1 MSLSDGTRIGRYLV
15 RTLLG
20 AGGMGEV
27 YLAEDLQ
34 LRRKV
39 ALKLLPA
46 GFAANKDRLNRF
58 RHEALAASSLNH
70 PNILTIY
77 EIGSESTY
85 HFIAT
90 EFVDGK
96 SLRGYIEHTS
106 LGLREILDVGVQI
119 ASALA
124 ASHAAGVVHRDLKP
138 ENIMIRPDG
147 YVKVLDFGLAKLT
160 EVQASGLDL
169 EAETIQEVK
178 TEPGIVMGTVN
189 YMSPEQARGLEID
202 ARSDIWSIG
211 VVLYELVARRA
222 PFPGLTKNDVLA
234 AILMAEPP
242 SLSSFSP
249 AVPSELQRIVRKTL
263 RKNRDDR
270 YSTAKELLVDLKN
283 LQHDLDSES
292 RTELVVDEE
301 VKSVAILPFKNLMN
315 DSSVSFYE
323 FSLADAVIT
332 ELVRLRSLIVRP
344 SSTIARY
351 IGQTKDPIEAAREL
365 RVNAVLAASFLHSG
379 ARIRVTVQLLDVAT
393 GRVLWGDRI
402 DSDADD
408 IITVQ
413 DIIAQRVVEGLQLKL
428 SSEERVDLAGHATTN
443 AAAYEEYLRGRD
455 RVGRYI
461 YHTVAN
467 EDIEAAIKHFQRA
480 VELDAKFALAHCALG
495 GCHIQRILK
504 TAGKAEDLA
513 LARNAF
519 ERGLALDPEI
529 SEARVYMLFVYRTQ
543 GETLK
548 ARKQMADLRREAPNN
563 ASVQF
568 VSGVFHRLDGEYD
581 KALQSFDEAL
591 RLNPA
596 ETVVI
601 SWSRARIFMYE
612 GRYDDALVEL
622 DRGAAVEPNHPLLK
636 IFRAKV
642 LTVRGDL
649 DTAATLFKKVLL
661 DNPQIEAVRPLY
673 AQCLSARGEHQ
684 AARAQLTDRVKEL
697 ARLDHDVPYWLASAY
712 AAEGDGDEAFKWLR
726 KAITLGNENLPWFRS
741 NPAWQSLRADERFEM
756 VMQEIER
763 RREKRIS
770 EETATTSSDGLRKPS
785 MKFINSFGRKREQ

>member
-1 MSLSDGTRIGRYLV
+1 MSLPDGTRIGRYLV

-39 ALKLLPA
+39 ALKLLPEDFSA
-46 GFAANKDRLNRF
+46 DKDRLHRF
-58 RHEALAASSLNH
+58 RQEALAASSLNH

-77 EIGSESTY
+77 EIGSESKH

-90 EFVDGK
+90 EFVDGE
-96 SLRGYIEHTS
+96 SLRRYVERTS
-106 LGLREILDVGVQI
+106 LGVHEILNIGVQV

-124 ASHAAGVVHRDLKP
+124 ASHAAGVVHRDIKP

-147 YVKVLDFGLAKLT
+147 YVKVLDFGLVKLT
-160 EVQASGLDL
+160 EPQDIALDL

-178 TEPGIVMGTVN
+178 TDPGIIMGTVN
-189 YMSPEQARGLEID
+189 YMSPEQARGLKID
-202 ARSDIWSIG
+202 ARSDIWSTG
-211 VVLYELVARRA
+211 VVIYEMVAGNA
-222 PFPGLTKNDVLA
+222 PFAGLTKNDVLA
-234 AILMAEPP
+234 SVLMTEPP
-242 SLSSFSP
+242 PLSNFSP
-249 AVPSELQRIVRKTL
+249 KVPSELQRIVRKTL
-263 RKNRDDR
+263 RKDRDDR

-292 RTELVVDEE
+292 RTELVLEDE
-301 VKSVAILPFKNLMN
+301 VKSIAILPFKNLMN

-344 SSTIARY
+344 SSAVAKY
-351 IGQTKDPIEAAREL
+351 MGQTKDPLEAAREL
-365 RVNAVLAASFLHSG
+365 RVNAILAASFLQSA
-379 ARIRVTVQLLDVAT
+379 ARIRVTVQLLDAAT
-393 GRVLWGDRI
+393 GRVLWADRI
-402 DSDADD
+402 DSDAGD

-413 DIIAQRVVEGLQLKL
+413 DIIAQRIVEGLQLKL
-428 SSEERVDLAGHATTN
+428 SSEEYVDLAGHATNN

-480 VELDAKFALAHCALG
+480 IELDSKFALAHCALG

-504 TAGKAEDLA
+504 TTGKAEDLA

-529 SEARVYMLFVYRTQ
+529 REARVYMLFVYRTQ
-543 GETLK
+543 GETQK
-548 ARKQMADLRREAPNN
+548 ARKQMAELRHEAPNN

-581 KALQSFDEAL
+581 KALQSFDAAL

-601 SWSRARIFMYE
+601 SWSRARIFMYQ
-612 GRYDDALVEL
+612 GRYDDALLEL
-622 DRGAAVEPNHPLLK
+622 DRGAAVEPNHPMLK
-636 IFRAKV
+636 AFRAKV
-642 LTVRGDL
+642 LAVRGDWE
-649 DTAATLFKKVLL
+649 AATALFKQILL
-661 DNPQIEAVRPLY
+661 DHPQVEAIRPLY

-684 AARAQLTDRVKEL
+684 AAHAQLTERVKEL

-712 AAEGDGDEAFKWLR
+712 AAEGEDNEAFKWL
-726 KAITLGNENLPWFRS
+726 KVAITLGNENLPWFRL
-741 NPAWQSLRADERFEM
+741 NPAWQSLRADKRFETL
-756 VMQEIER
+756 MQEIER
-763 RREKRIS
+763 RREKRVS
-770 EETATTSSDGLRKPS
+770 EEVNYS
-785 MKFINSFGRKREQ
+785 

>member
-1 MSLSDGTRIGRYLV
+1 MSLSDGTRIGHYVV
-15 RTLLG
+15 RSLLG

-46 GFAANKDRLNRF
+46 ELSADRDRLHRF
-58 RHEALAASSLNH
+58 RQEALAASSLNH

-77 EIGSESTY
+77 EIGSDNGHY
-85 HFIAT
+85 FIAT
-90 EFVDGK
+90 EFVEGE
-96 SLRGYIEHTS
+96 SLRRYIERTS
-106 LGLREILDVGVQI
+106 HGIREILNIAVQI
-119 ASALA
+119 ASALG
-124 ASHAAGVVHRDLKP
+124 ASHATGVVHRDIKP

-160 EVQASGLDL
+160 EPHDVALDL

-178 TEPGIVMGTVN
+178 TDPGIVMGTVN

-202 ARSDIWSIG
+202 ARSDIWSTG
-211 VVLYELVARRA
+211 VVIYELVARSA
-222 PFPGLTKNDVLA
+222 PFAGLTKNDILA
-234 AILMAEPP
+234 SILMTEPP
-242 SLSSFSP
+242 PLSRFS
-249 AVPSELQRIVRKTL
+249 ANVPSELQRIVRKTL
-263 RKNRDDR
+263 RKDRDDR

-292 RTELVVDEE
+292 RPEVVVEEE

-344 SSTIARY
+344 SSAIARY
-351 IGQTKDPIEAAREL
+351 TGQTKDPLEAAREL
-365 RVNAVLAASFLHSG
+365 GVNAILAASFLHS
-379 ARIRVTVQLLDVAT
+379 ATRIRVTVQLLDAAS

-402 DSDADD
+402 DSDAGD

-413 DIIAQRVVEGLQLKL
+413 DIIAQRIVEGLQLKL
-428 SSEERVDLAGHATTN
+428 SSEEQVDLAGHATTN

-455 RVGRYI
+455 RVGKYI

-480 VELDAKFALAHCALG
+480 IELDAKFALAHCALG

-504 TAGKAEDLA
+504 TTGKAEDLV

-529 SEARVYMLFVYRTQ
+529 REAQVYMVFVYRTQ
-543 GETLK
+543 GETRK
-548 ARKQMADLRREAPNN
+548 ARKEMADLRREAPNN

-568 VSGVFHRLDGEYD
+568 VSGVFHRLDGEYE
-581 KALQSFDEAL
+581 KALESFDEAL
-591 RLNPA
+591 RLNPG

-601 SWSRARIFMYE
+601 SWSRARIFMYQ
-612 GRYDDALVEL
+612 GRYDDALSEL
-622 DRGAAVEPNHPLLK
+622 DRGAAVEPNHPMLK
-636 IFRAKV
+636 TFRAKV
-642 LTVRGDL
+642 LAVRGDW
-649 DTAATLFKKVLL
+649 DAAIALFKQILL
-661 DNPQIEAVRPLY
+661 DHPQIEAIRPLY
-673 AQCLSARGEHQ
+673 AQCLSARGEHE
-684 AARAQLTDRVKEL
+684 AARAQLTDRVREI
-697 ARLDHDVPYWLASAY
+697 ARIDHDVPYWLASAY
-712 AAEGDGDEAFKWLR
+712 AMEGEDDEAFKWLR
-726 KAITLGNENLPWFRS
+726 VAITLGNENLPWFKS
-741 NPAWQSLRADERFEM
+741 NPAWQSLRADKRFEAL
-756 VMQEIER
+756 MQEIEH
-763 RREKRIS
+763 RREQRIS
-770 EETATTSSDGLRKPS
+770 EQTVNYR
-785 MKFINSFGRKREQ
+785 

>member
-1 MSLSDGTRIGRYLV
+1 MSLPDGTRIGRYVV

-27 YLAEDLQ
+27 YLADDLQ

-46 GFAANKDRLNRF
+46 EFASDKDRLNRF
-58 RHEALAASSLNH
+58 RQEALAASSLNH

-77 EIGSESTY
+77 EIGSESTH

-90 EFVDGK
+90 EFVDGE
-96 SLRGYIEHTS
+96 SLRRYVAHTS
-106 LGLREILDVGVQI
+106 PEPREILDIVIQV

-124 ASHAAGVVHRDLKP
+124 ASHMAGVVHRDIKP
-138 ENIMIRPDG
+138 ENIMVRSDG

-160 EVQASGLDL
+160 EAQDIGLDL

-178 TEPGIVMGTVN
+178 TEPGIIMGTVN

-202 ARSDIWSIG
+202 ARSDIWSVG
-211 VVLYELVARRA
+211 VVIYEMVARSA
-222 PFPGLTKNDVLA
+222 PFTGLTKNDVLA
-234 AILMAEPP
+234 SVLMNEPP
-242 SLSSFSP
+242 PLSNFSP
-249 AVPSELQRIVRKTL
+249 RVPPELQRIVRKTL
-263 RKNRDDR
+263 RKNREDR
-270 YSTAKELLVDLKN
+270 YSTVKEFLVDLKN
-283 LQHDLDSES
+283 LQRDLDSES
-292 RTELVVDEE
+292 RTALVVEDE

-344 SSTIARY
+344 SSAISRY
-351 IGQTKDPIEAAREL
+351 LGQSKDPLEAAREL
-365 RVNAVLAASFLHSG
+365 GVNAIVAASFLHS
-379 ARIRVTVQLLDVAT
+379 APRIRVTAQLLDAVT

-413 DIIAQRVVEGLQLKL
+413 DIIAQRIVEGLQLKL
-428 SSEERVDLAGHATTN
+428 SSDEHIDLAGHATTN

-455 RVGRYI
+455 RVGKYI

-467 EDIEAAIKHFQRA
+467 DDIEAAIKHFQRA
-480 VELDAKFALAHCALG
+480 VELDSKFALAHCALG

-504 TAGKAEDLA
+504 TAGSAEDLL

-519 ERGLALDPEI
+519 ERGLSLDPEI
-529 SEARVYMLFVYRTQ
+529 REAQVYMVFVYRTQ
-543 GETLK
+543 GETQK
-548 ARKQMADLRREAPNN
+548 ARKQIADLRREAPNN

-596 ETVVI
+596 EAVVI

-612 GRYDDALVEL
+612 GRYNDALLEL
-622 DRGAAVEPNHPLLK
+622 DRGFAVEPNHPMLK
-636 IFRAKV
+636 TMQAKV
-642 LTVRGDL
+642 LATRGDWQV
-649 DTAATLFKKVLL
+649 AAELFKKITL
-661 DNPQIEAVRPLY
+661 DHPHLEAVHPLY
-673 AQCLSARGEHQ
+673 AQCLSAQGEHE

-697 ARLDHDVPYWLASAY
+697 AHLDHDVPYWLASAY
-712 AAEGDGDEAFKWLR
+712 ALEGEDDEAFKWLR

-741 NPAWQSLRADERFEM
+741 NPAWKSLRADKRFETIM
-756 VMQEIER
+756 EEIER
-763 RREKRIS
+763 RHEKRTS
-770 EETATTSSDGLRKPS
+770 EETVNYS
-785 MKFINSFGRKREQ
+785 

>member
-1 MSLSDGTRIGRYLV
+1 MSLPDGTRIGRYLV

-39 ALKLLPA
+39 ALKLLPTD
-46 GFAANKDRLNRF
+46 FAADKDRLNRF

-77 EIGSESTY
+77 EIGSESKH

-90 EFVDGK
+90 EFVDGE
-96 SLRGYIEHTS
+96 SLRRYVERTS
-106 LGLREILDVGVQI
+106 LGVREILNIVVQV

-124 ASHAAGVVHRDLKP
+124 ASHAAGVVHRDIKP

-160 EVQASGLDL
+160 EPQHVALDL

-178 TEPGIVMGTVN
+178 TDPGIIMGTVN

-202 ARSDIWSIG
+202 TRSDIWSTG
-211 VVLYELVARRA
+211 VVIYEMVTRSA
-222 PFPGLTKNDVLA
+222 PFAGLTKNDVLA
-234 AILMAEPP
+234 SVLMTEPP
-242 SLSSFSP
+242 PLSNFSP
-249 AVPSELQRIVRKTL
+249 KVPSELQRIVRKTL
-263 RKNRDDR
+263 RKDRDDR

-283 LQHDLDSES
+283 LQHDLDSKG
-292 RTELVVDEE
+292 RTELVVEEE

-344 SSTIARY
+344 SSAIARY
-351 IGQTKDPIEAAREL
+351 IGQAKDPLEAAREL
-365 RVNAVLAASFLHSG
+365 RVNAVLAASFLHSA
-379 ARIRVTVQLLDVAT
+379 ARIRVTVQLLDAAT

-402 DSDADD
+402 DSDAGD

-413 DIIAQRVVEGLQLKL
+413 DIIAQRIVEGLQLKL
-428 SSEERVDLAGHATTN
+428 SSEEHVDLAGHATTN

-467 EDIEAAIKHFQRA
+467 EDIEAAIKHFQSA
-480 VELDAKFALAHCALG
+480 VELDSKFALAHCALG

-504 TAGKAEDLA
+504 TAGKAEDLT

-529 SEARVYMLFVYRTQ
+529 PEARVYMVFVYRTQ
-543 GETLK
+543 GETRK

-601 SWSRARIFMYE
+601 SWSRARILMYQ
-612 GRYDDALVEL
+612 GRYDDALLEL
-622 DRGAAVEPNHPLLK
+622 DRGAAVEPNHPMLK
-636 IFRAKV
+636 TFHAQV
-642 LTVRGDL
+642 LAIRGDWGV
-649 DTAATLFKKVLL
+649 ASALFKKILL
-661 DNPQIEAVRPLY
+661 DHPQLEAIRPLY
-673 AQCLSARGEHQ
+673 AQCLSARGQHE
-684 AARAQLTDRVKEL
+684 AARAQLTHRVKEL

-712 AAEGDGDEAFKWLR
+712 AVEGEDDEAFKWLR
-726 KAITLGNENLPWFRS
+726 VAISLGNENLPWFRS
-741 NPAWQSLRADERFEM
+741 NPAWQSLRADKRFETL
-756 VMQEIER
+756 MQEIER
-763 RREKRIS
+763 RHEKRVS
-770 EETATTSSDGLRKPS
+770 EETV
-785 MKFINSFGRKREQ
+785 NYV

>member
-1 MSLSDGTRIGRYLV
+1 MSLTDGTRIGRYV
-15 RTLLG
+15 IRALLG

-39 ALKLLPA
+39 ALKLLPVD
-46 GFAANKDRLNRF
+46 FAADKDRLNRF
-58 RHEALAASSLNH
+58 RQEALAASCLNH

-77 EIGSESTY
+77 EIGSESNRQ
-85 HFIAT
+85 FIAT
-90 EFVDGK
+90 EFVDGEP
-96 SLRGYIEHTS
+96 LRRHIERTN
-106 LGLREILDVGVQI
+106 LGLPEILNIGVQV

-124 ASHAAGVVHRDLKP
+124 ASHAAGVVHRDIKP

-147 YVKVLDFGLAKLT
+147 YIKVLDFGLAKLT
-160 EVQASGLDL
+160 EPQGVALDL
-169 EAETIQEVK
+169 EAETVQEVK
-178 TEPGIVMGTVN
+178 TDPGIIMGTVN

-211 VVLYELVARRA
+211 VVIYEMVARSE
-222 PFPGLTKNDVLA
+222 PFAGRTKNDVLA
-234 AILMAEPP
+234 SILMSEPP
-242 SLSSFSP
+242 PLSRFSTN
-249 AVPSELQRIVRKTL
+249 VPSELQRIVRKAL
-263 RKNRDDR
+263 RKDREDR
-270 YSTAKELLVDLKN
+270 YFTAKELLVDLKN
-283 LQHDLDSES
+283 LQHDLDTES
-292 RTELVVDEE
+292 RTEFVVEEE

-344 SSTIARY
+344 SSAIARY
-351 IGQTKDPIEAAREL
+351 IGQSKDPLEAAREL
-365 RVNAVLAASFLHSG
+365 RVNAVVAASFLHSA

-402 DSDADD
+402 DSDAGD

-413 DIIAQRVVEGLQLKL
+413 DIIAQRIIDGLQLKL
-428 SSEERVDLAGHATTN
+428 SSEEHVDLAGHATTN

-467 EDIEAAIKHFQRA
+467 EDIETAIKHFHRA
-480 VELDAKFALAHCALG
+480 VELDSKFALAHCALG

-504 TAGKAEDLA
+504 TAGKAEDLV

-519 ERGLALDPEI
+519 ERGLSLDPEI
-529 SEARVYMLFVYRTQ
+529 REAQVYMVFVYRTQ
-543 GETLK
+543 GETQK
-548 ARKQMADLRREAPNN
+548 ARKQIADLRREAPNN
-563 ASVQF
+563 ASVQY
-568 VSGVFHRLDGEYD
+568 VSGVFYRLDGEYD

-596 ETVVI
+596 EAVVI

-612 GRYDDALVEL
+612 GRYDDALLEL
-622 DRGAAVEPNHPLLK
+622 DRGTTVEPNHPMLK
-636 IFRAKV
+636 FFHAKV
-642 LTVRGDL
+642 LAVRGDW
-649 DTAATLFKKVLL
+649 DIAGALFQKILVDHPHL
-661 DNPQIEAVRPLY
+661 EAIRPLY
-673 AQCLSARGEHQ
+673 AQCLSARGEHE
-684 AARAQLTDRVKEL
+684 AARALLTDRVKEI

-712 AAEGDGDEAFKWLR
+712 AAEGDDDEAFKWLR
-726 KAITLGNENLPWFRS
+726 KAISLGNENLPWFRS
-741 NPAWQSLRADERFEM
+741 NPVWQRLRADKRFETL
-756 VMQEIER
+756 MQEIKR
-763 RREKRIS
+763 RHEKRAS
-770 EETATTSSDGLRKPS
+770 EE
-785 MKFINSFGRKREQ
+785 MVN

>member
-1 MSLSDGTRIGRYLV
+1 MSLPDGTRIGRYV
-15 RTLLG
+15 IRTLLG

-27 YLAEDLQ
+27 YLADDLQ

-39 ALKLLPA
+39 GLKLLPA
-46 GFAANKDRLNRF
+46 DFAADKDRLNRF

-77 EIGSESTY
+77 EIGSENE
-85 HFIAT
+85 HKFIAT
-90 EFVDGK
+90 EFVDGEP
-96 SLRGYIEHTS
+96 LRRHMESIN
-106 LGLREILDVGVQI
+106 LGLREILNIGVQV

-124 ASHAAGVVHRDLKP
+124 ASHAAGVVHRDIKP

-147 YVKVLDFGLAKLT
+147 FVKVLDFGLAKLT
-160 EVQASGLDL
+160 EPQGAALDL
-169 EAETIQEVK
+169 EAETIQVK
-178 TEPGIVMGTVN
+178 TDPGTIMGTVN

-211 VVLYELVARRA
+211 VVLYEMVARNA
-222 PFPGLTKNDVLA
+222 PFAGLTKNDVLA
-234 AILMAEPP
+234 SVLTSEPP
-242 SLSSFSP
+242 PLSRFSP
-249 AVPSELQRIVRKTL
+249 NVPSELQRIVRKTL
-263 RKNRDDR
+263 RKDREDR

-283 LQHDLDSES
+283 LQHDLDTES
-292 RTELVVDEE
+292 RTEPVVEEE
-301 VKSVAILPFKNLMN
+301 VKSVAILPFKNLLN

-344 SSTIARY
+344 SSAIAKY
-351 IGQTKDPIEAAREL
+351 IGQSKDPLEAAREL
-365 RVNAVLAASFLHSG
+365 RVSAVLAASFLHAA
-379 ARIRVTVQLLDVAT
+379 ARIRVTVQLLDAAT

-402 DSDADD
+402 DSDAND

-413 DIIAQRVVEGLQLKL
+413 DIIAQRIVDGLQLKL
-428 SSEERVDLAGHATTN
+428 TSEEYVDLAGHATTN

-467 EDIEAAIKHFQRA
+467 EDIEAAIKHFHRA
-480 VELDAKFALAHCALG
+480 IELDPKFALAHCALG

-504 TAGKAEDLA
+504 TTGKAEDLV
-513 LARNAF
+513 LARNAL

-529 SEARVYMLFVYRTQ
+529 REARMYMVFVYRTQ
-543 GETLK
+543 GETQK

-563 ASVQF
+563 ASVQY

-601 SWSRARIFMYE
+601 SWSRARIFMYQ
-612 GRYDDALVEL
+612 GRYDEALLEL
-622 DRGAAVEPNHPLLK
+622 DRGAAVEPNHPILK
-636 IFRAKV
+636 TFRAKV
-642 LTVRGDL
+642 LAVRGDWEVASAL
-649 DTAATLFKKVLL
+649 LKKILL
-661 DNPQIEAVRPLY
+661 DHPQIEAIRPLY
-673 AQCLSARGEHQ
+673 AQCLSARGEHE

-697 ARLDHDVPYWLASAY
+697 ALLDHDVPYWLASAY
-712 AAEGDGDEAFKWLR
+712 AAEGEDDEAFKWLR
-726 KAITLGNENLPWFRS
+726 VAINLGNENLPWFRS
-741 NPAWQSLRADERFEM
+741 NPAWQSLRADKRFETL
-756 VMQEIER
+756 MQEIER
-763 RREKRIS
+763 RHEKRAS
-770 EETATTSSDGLRKPS
+770 EEIVNYS
-785 MKFINSFGRKREQ
+785 

>member
-1 MSLSDGTRIGRYLV
+1 
-15 RTLLG
+15 
-20 AGGMGEV
+20 MGEV

-46 GFAANKDRLNRF
+46 DFAADKDRLNRF
-58 RHEALAASSLNH
+58 RHEALAASCLNH

-77 EIGSESTY
+77 EIGSENE
-85 HFIAT
+85 HQFIAT
-90 EFVDGK
+90 EFVDGEP
-96 SLRGYIEHTS
+96 LRRHIEHTN
-106 LGLREILDVGVQI
+106 LGVREILNVAVQV

-124 ASHAAGVVHRDLKP
+124 ASHTAGVVHRDIKP

-160 EVQASGLDL
+160 EPQSIALDL

-178 TEPGIVMGTVN
+178 TDPGVIMGTVN

-211 VVLYELVARRA
+211 VVIYEMVARSA
-222 PFPGLTKNDVLA
+222 PFSGLTKNDVLA
-234 AILMAEPP
+234 SVLMIEPP
-242 SLSSFSP
+242 PLSRFLP
-249 AVPSELQRIVRKTL
+249 NVPSELQRIVRKTL
-263 RKNRDDR
+263 RKDKEDR

-283 LQHDLDSES
+283 LQHDLDTES
-292 RTELVVDEE
+292 RTEPAVEEE

-315 DSSVSFYE
+315 DASVSFYE

-344 SSTIARY
+344 SSAIARY
-351 IGQTKDPIEAAREL
+351 IGQWKDPLEAAREL
-365 RVNAVLAASFLHSG
+365 GVNAVVAASFLHSA
-379 ARIRVTVQLLDVAT
+379 ARIRVTVQLLDAAT

-402 DSDADD
+402 DSDAGD

-413 DIIAQRVVEGLQLKL
+413 DIIAQRIVDGLQLKL
-428 SSEERVDLAGHATTN
+428 SSEEHVDLAGHATTN

-467 EDIEAAIKHFQRA
+467 EDIEAAIKHFHRA
-480 VELDAKFALAHCALG
+480 VELDSKFALAHCALG

-504 TAGKAEDLA
+504 GTGKTEDLVF
-513 LARNAF
+513 ARNAF

-529 SEARVYMLFVYRTQ
+529 REAQVYMLFVYRTQ
-543 GETLK
+543 GETQK
-548 ARKQMADLRREAPNN
+548 ARKQMAALRREAPNN

-581 KALQSFDEAL
+581 KALRSFDEAL

-601 SWSRARIFMYE
+601 SWSRARIFMYQ
-612 GRYDDALVEL
+612 GRYDDALLEL
-622 DRGAAVEPNHPLLK
+622 DRGAAVEPNHPVLK
-636 IFRAKV
+636 TYRAQV
-642 LTVRGDL
+642 LAVRGEWE
-649 DTAATLFKKVLL
+649 AATGLFEKILL
-661 DNPQIEAVRPLY
+661 EHPQIEAIRPLY
-673 AQCLSARGEHQ
+673 AQCLSARGEHE

-712 AAEGDGDEAFKWLR
+712 ALEGEDEEAFKWL
-726 KAITLGNENLPWFRS
+726 KMAITLGNENLPWFRS
-741 NPAWQSLRADERFEM
+741 NPAWQSFRGDERFETLM
-756 VMQEIER
+756 EEIER
-763 RREKRIS
+763 RHEKRAS
-770 EETATTSSDGLRKPS
+770 EEPV
-785 MKFINSFGRKREQ
+785 NYN